1 MRLIGTG
8 NLEGFEVVVRSL
20 SAGDVV
26 CLESQAYK
34 CLAVGWETSMA
45 LPMRQRARKFL
56 KLALKCSDIWVFEI
70 SNTQIFNDS

>member
-1 MRLIGTG
+1 MQLIGTG

-34 CLAVGWETSMA
+34 CLAVGWETLMA
-45 LPMRQRARKFL
+45 LLDAVTRKKIPKIRA
-56 KLALKCSDIWVFEI
+56 
-70 SNTQIFNDS
+70 